1 MSVAVVA
8 LGCGN
13 TASVMFAL
21 ERLGAEAALT
31 SNAEDIAAAERVIL
45 PGVGSARFAMQR
57 VQELGLH
64 DALCSARK
72 LLGVCLGHQLLFETS
87 EEGGVDC
94 LGLIPGAVTRLAGA
108 PDRPIPHMGWNRLE
122 IAHPDSPL
130 LAGVAEGAFVYF
142 VHSYAAPAGE
152 TTAASARYGEPF
164 CAVAEHGHVYGC
176 QFHPERSGAPG
187 ARILKNFL
195 EL

>member
-31 SNAEDIAAAERVIL
+31 KNAEDIAVAERVIL
-45 PGVGSARFAMQR
+45 PGVGSAGFAMRR
-57 VQELGLH
+57 VAKLGLH
-64 DALCSARK
+64 DALRSARK

-87 EEGGVDC
+87 EEGAVEC
-94 LGLIPGAVTRLAGA
+94 LGLIPGAVTKLESAA
-108 PDRPIPHMGWNRLE
+108 DRPIPHMGWNRLE

-130 LAGVAEGAFVYF
+130 LSGVADGSFVYF

-152 TTAASARYGEPF
+152 TTAAAARYGDPF
-164 CAVAEHGHVYGC
+164 CAVSEHGAVYGC